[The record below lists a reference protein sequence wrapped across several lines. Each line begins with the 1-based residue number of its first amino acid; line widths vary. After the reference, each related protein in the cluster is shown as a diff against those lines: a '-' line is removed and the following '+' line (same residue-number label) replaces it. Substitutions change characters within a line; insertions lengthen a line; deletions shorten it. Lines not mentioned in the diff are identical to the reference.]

1 MSYSC
6 CSGNFSSR
14 SLGGY
19 LRYPGS
25 SCGSYPSN
33 LVYRTCHLLSQHL
46 PAGILCP
53 WWLSGDLL

>member
-25 SCGSYPSN
+25 SCCSYPSN
-33 LVYRTCHLLSQHL
+33 LVYQTPHSHQHYCLSLNHLLGES
-46 PAGILCP
+46 GIL
-53 WWLSGDLL
+53 L